1 MAINNSFS
9 ENVVSIEDE
18 EIQQNE
24 EEQTFEGNENPENVQ
39 RNLFDEFDEVASETE
54 ETEEYGSNDVSEDD
68 ASEDGASEDG
78 ASEEEDDSSD
88 GIVDENLLYWDDIN
102 FSWDIDNV
110 HDLIY
115 GINLREDVTNLSI
128 TDKNIWFFWQD
139 MSFYFELTDDGMI
152 SLDIDIWVHQ
162 KFLFSMETENSEK
175 RLIPI
180 EHRRNVHQ
188 NEDRTN
194 AIGDLFPH
202 INATQLMN

>member
-39 RNLFDEFDEVASETE
+39 RNLIDEFDDVSSDIE
-54 ETEEYGSNDVSEDD
+54 ETEEYNSD
-68 ASEDGASEDG
+68 
-78 ASEEEDDSSD
+78 DDSSD
-88 GIVDENLLYWDDIN
+88 GIIYDDLSRWNDIN

-110 HDLIY
+110 QSLIY

-128 TDKNIWFFWQD
+128 TDKEIYFVWQD
-139 MSFYFELTDDGMI
+139 MSFYFELTDDGLI
-152 SLDIDIWVHQ
+152 SMDIDIWVHQ
-162 KFLFSMETENSEK
+162 KFMFSIETENSEK

-188 NEDRTN
+188 NEVLTN

-202 INATQLMN
+202 IDANQFLN

>member
-1 MAINNSFS
+1 MAINNSFF
-9 ENVVSIEDE
+9 ECAFSIETG
-18 EIQQNE
+18 EIQQND

-39 RNLFDEFDEVASETE
+39 RNLFDEFDEVASDIED
-54 ETEEYGSNDVSEDD
+54 TEEYGSNDGSEDD
-68 ASEDGASEDG
+68 AYDDD

-88 GIVDENLLYWDDIN
+88 GIVDDNLLHWNDIN

-110 HDLIY
+110 PSLIY
-115 GINLREDVTNLSI
+115 GINFKEDVTNLSI
-128 TDKNIWFFWQD
+128 SDKYILFDWDN
-139 MSFYFELTDDGMI
+139 MNFYFELTDDGMI
-152 SLDIDIWVHQ
+152 SMEIGTQVYQ

-202 INATQLMN
+202 IDANQFLN

>member
-24 EEQTFEGNENPENVQ
+24 EEQTFEGTENPENVQ
-39 RNLFDEFDEVASETE
+39 RNLFDEFDEVASE
-54 ETEEYGSNDVSEDD
+54 
-68 ASEDGASEDG
+68 
-78 ASEEEDDSSD
+78 EEEDDSSD
-88 GIVDENLLYWDDIN
+88 DSSDGIIYDDLSRWNDIN

-110 HDLIY
+110 QSLIY

-128 TDKNIWFFWQD
+128 TDKDILFIWQD
-139 MSFYFELTDDGMI
+139 MSFYFELTDDGLI
-152 SLDIDIWVHQ
+152 SMDIDIWVHQ

-188 NEDRTN
+188 NEEYTV
-194 AIGDLFPH
+194 AIVDLFPH
-202 INATQLMN
+202 IDSNQFLN

>member
-39 RNLFDEFDEVASETE
+39 MNLLDEFDEVASETE
-54 ETEEYGSNDVSEDD
+54 ETEEYDSG
-68 ASEDGASEDG
+68 
-78 ASEEEDDSSD
+78 DDSSD
-88 GIVDENLLYWDDIN
+88 GIIYDDLSRWNDIN

-110 HDLIY
+110 QSLIY

-128 TDKNIWFFWQD
+128 SDKYILFVWQNIN
-139 MSFYFELTDDGMI
+139 FYFELTDDGMI
-152 SLDIDIWVHQ
+152 SMEIGTQVYQ

-188 NEDRTN
+188 NEDCSLS
-194 AIGDLFPH
+194 IGDLFPH
-202 INATQLMN
+202 IDSTQFMN